1 MKVSELKPN
10 PNNPRVL
17 KDDKFNKLVKSI
29 TEFPKMMSIRP
40 IVVDQD
46 NMILGGNMRLRAI
59 QSIGMKEIPDTWVK
73 RADELTEEEK
83 KRFIISDNVGF
94 GEWDWEALS
103 EWDIE
108 QLQGWG
114 MDLPSFNDTETD
126 NKSLNIKSRFVIEV
140 ECNNENEQEKIYNE
154 MIERG
159 FVCKVLTL

>member
-94 GEWDWEALS
+94 GEWD
-103 EWDIE
+103 
-108 QLQGWG
+108 
-114 MDLPSFNDTETD
+114 
-126 NKSLNIKSRFVIEV
+126 
-140 ECNNENEQEKIYNE
+140 
-154 MIERG
+154 
-159 FVCKVLTL
+159 